1 MDLAAGLLE
10 AGAVRLSPRSP
21 FTWASGLKSPIYC
34 DNRQLL
40 GFPELRP
47 ASRRPWPQR
56 AALAQP
62 TLIAGTSTAGI
73 PWAAL
78 VADQLGLPMAYVRP
92 EPKNHGMGRQV
103 EGPSGAGHRVVLIED
118 LISTGGSSIRCVEA
132 LRQEG
137 AEVLEVLALFSYGL
151 PQAEAAFLAAAVP
164 LGVLATFEE
173 LAARAGTQGIL
184 DPADLA
190 SLARMAAPTPRPGAR
205 RSEVGDSHEALHPHR
220 RRRHHR
226 TVRRRPGPQVPP
238 APGGLRHAG

>member
-1 MDLAAGLLE
+1 MTPEDLAGGLLE

-40 GFPELRP
+40 GFPDLRSGIK
-47 ASRRPWPQR
+47 AALCER
-56 AALAQP
+56 AALAHP

-73 PWAAL
+73 PWAAM

-151 PQAEAAFLAAAVP
+151 PRAEAAFQAAAVP
-164 LGVLATFEE
+164 LAVLATFDD
-173 LAARAGTQGIL
+173 LAARAGSQGIL

-190 SLARMAAPTPRPGAR
+190 SLAEWRADTAAWSR
-205 RSEVGDSHEALHPHR
+205 RFE
-220 RRRHHR
+220 
-226 TVRRRPGPQVPP
+226 
-238 APGGLRHAG
+238 